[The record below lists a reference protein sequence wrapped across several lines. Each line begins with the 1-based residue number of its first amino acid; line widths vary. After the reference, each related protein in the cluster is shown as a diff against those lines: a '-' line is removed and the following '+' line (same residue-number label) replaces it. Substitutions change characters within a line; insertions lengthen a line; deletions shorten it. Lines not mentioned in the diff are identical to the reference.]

1 MQDKLVMPLVFLHE
15 LLVDMVVQ
23 PTLQA
28 DRLRFLARLARMGN
42 AVLGKFMVF
51 LYSFAT
57 STPFHLTDTKK
68 APVPASWDEAPSIK
82 PHKTVA
88 FRYTTQL
95 RGHALALPSI
105 LGWPITAAI
114 PATSTKK
121 RKAFRWGRGSGV
133 IFSWARASG
142 SQHAELSVARVVQGT
157 RPLQRL

>member
-15 LLVDMVVQ
+15 LLVDMVVL
-23 PTLQA
+23 PALQA
-28 DRLRFLARLARMGN
+28 DRLGLGQTGAHGKRRLGQVHGLL
-42 AVLGKFMVF
+42 VLVRHK
-51 LYSFAT
+51 Y
-57 STPFHLTDTKK
+57 PFHLTDAKK
-68 APVPASWDEAPSIK
+68 APAPASWDEAPSIK

-88 FRYTTQL
+88 FRCTTQL
-95 RGHALALPSI
+95 RGRALALPSI

-121 RKAFRWGRGSGV
+121 CKAFRWGRGSGV

-142 SQHAELSVARVVQGT
+142 SQHTELSVARVVQGT